1 MLAQNAK
8 NTPIL
13 GQINCVAERYEE
25 DSGLRGSGEPEVG
38 PMVAWINDMLAR
50 YSKPLDRAEEIVS
63 CRNGG
68 LGGTHRLS
76 LTSSI
81 WI

>member
-38 PMVAWINDMLAR
+38 PMVAMDQRYAR
-50 YSKPLDRAEEIVS
+50 TILETT
-63 CRNGG
+63 G
-68 LGGTHRLS
+68 
-76 LTSSI
+76 
-81 WI
+81 